1 MDLALIVAA
10 FIAGVLMFLA
20 PCTLPIVPGYL
31 AFISG
36 VPDSRGEKARRRI
49 LTNALAFV
57 VGFSAVY
64 IVLGLAAGTVGV
76 FVGPWKESVS
86 RIGGVIILLF
96 GLTMLGIFRLPFLSK
111 ESHIAF
117 PKFIS
122 IGRWQSSFLIGMLF
136 AVGWSPCTGPILATI
151 LYTAQYVSVW
161 QGGILLGVFSLG
173 FGIPFLLTA
182 LLMETGQNMF
192 GKWGTT
198 SKILSVVG
206 GIVLILV
213 GLLML
218 TDNMALLVEWGF
230 RFFEGPYNQL
240 LKYM

>member
-1 MDLALIVAA
+1 
-10 FIAGVLMFLA
+10 
-20 PCTLPIVPGYL
+20 
-31 AFISG
+31 
-36 VPDSRGEKARRRI
+36 
-49 LTNALAFV
+49 
-57 VGFSAVY
+57 
-64 IVLGLAAGTVGV
+64 
-76 FVGPWKESVS
+76 
-86 RIGGVIILLF
+86 
-96 GLTMLGIFRLPFLSK
+96 
-111 ESHIAF
+111 
-117 PKFIS
+117 
-122 IGRWQSSFLIGMLF
+122 
-136 AVGWSPCTGPILATI
+136 
-151 LYTAQYVSVW
+151 VSVW